1 MPNRK
6 KSRSGSKS
14 SDSDLGTTSSSA
26 IPPMDSRDSLLSQ
39 FYEPLVLLHALGQ
52 TRGER
57 VPESRD
63 ARLANLSDDQLR
75 QLFLNHLA
83 YSCDYDKGGET
94 VTAVALED
102 RPQGPR
108 YWLSANEG
116 PREKV
121 KLFVEA
127 LLQTLR
133 ELARNPDDI
142 TEEDLES
149 VARECIS
156 FARHRIK
163 NYWPLLVTQRRRCLK
178 TLSKNNFLDGHEL
191 HLWLERIAFDGNVF
205 RICKWAH
212 EARKAPQMKV
222 LRTWAHQDQ
231 FLSDDSVHASP
242 FQLTRHYIGRLG
254 YHFQVAATFL
264 AAAQRLPQLFEGFEV
279 CCLKAAP
286 SFHNPPLVDT
296 KTNLD
301 SIIFRM
307 FPSGATEDVRRYQ
320 SNLAI
325 MDRKF
330 GLSSRFLVSCQD
342 ENFRPRVHCELAL
355 LEHFYANNLES
366 FERDKFIG
374 CSKPACYCCALYL
387 QNHPGGFAKPASHQ
401 KIYLNWCP
409 PDSVFKDPENSRT
422 HQHDIL
428 NKMISLL
435 RTEALRQISDCSG
448 PTRWHPDS
456 TTGITN
462 SSGRLV
468 DGERS
473 SKVEKTQP
481 EKKNKGK
488 EKEPRP
494 LVDSERNEKKNGKKA
509 QRPFVDGERSSRV
522 ERTQTKIKKEGKENS
537 QCPLVDRQRSL
548 KVEGTQPKKEKKGKE
563 TAQRPFVSRERSL
576 KAEKAQPE
584 GTNKGKKKKKK
595 KKKGKKKAQRPLVAG
610 QRSLKAEGTQLQKKK
625 KGKEAAQRPLMDGER
640 SLKVEKAQL
649 KKKNKETENVQHSLV
664 DRGRSLKL
672 EGTKPKKNKKGKKKA
687 QCPSVDRQRSLKVER
702 AKLKKKVAETEQRP
716 SVNGER
722 PLTGQKA
729 QPKTYV
735 DRRGIGA
742 RIHQNTPGKA
752 AQDSPSRR
760 RRGPY
765 CCCCCAFV
773 VALAVAALIFRL
785 AGG

>member
-6 KSRSGSKS
+6 KSSPRSKS
-14 SDSDLGTTSSSA
+14 SDCDLGATSS
-26 IPPMDSRDSLLSQ
+26 PGMPRLDPRHRLLSR
-39 FYEPLVLLHALGQ
+39 FYEPLILLYTLGQ

-57 VPESRD
+57 VSESRD
-63 ARLANLSDDQLR
+63 ASLENLSDERLR

-83 YSCDYDKGGET
+83 YSCDYEKGGDT
-94 VTAVALED
+94 VTAVALES

-108 YWLSANEG
+108 YWISANKG
-116 PREKV
+116 PGEKV
-121 KLFVEA
+121 KHFVEG
-127 LLQTLR
+127 LLQVLG

-142 TEEDLES
+142 TERDLYS
-149 VARECIS
+149 VARDCIS
-156 FARHRIK
+156 FGHHRIK
-163 NYWPLLVTQRRRCLK
+163 DYWSLLRPQRRRCLR
-178 TLSKNNFLDGHEL
+178 TLSNTDSHRKLQR
-191 HLWLERIAFDGNVF
+191 WLERIPFNPENVF
-205 RICKWAH
+205 QICKWAH
-212 EARKAPQMKV
+212 EARQTGQMHV
-222 LRTWAHQDQ
+222 LRAHKDQ
-231 FLSDDSVHASP
+231 ALSDDSVHASP

-254 YHFQVAATFL
+254 YHFQVAATCI
-264 AAAQRLPQLFEGFEV
+264 AAAQRLPQLFKGFEV

-286 SFHNPPLVDT
+286 SSHNLPVADVRQT
-296 KTNLD
+296 FD
-301 SIIFRM
+301 SVVLRM
-307 FPSGATEDVRRYQ
+307 LPSGSTEDVRRYQ
-320 SNLAI
+320 NNLVI

-330 GLSSRFLVSCQD
+330 NLYSRFLASY
-342 ENFRPRVHCELAL
+342 EEKNFRPRVHCELAL

-649 KKKNKETENVQHSLV
+649 KKKKKETENGEIFEIRGDKTKEKQEREKEGPVSISRQAEVFESREGKTKEESGR
-664 DRGRSLKL
+664 DRTASIGEWGEAFDRT
-672 EGTKPKKNKKGKKKA
+672 EGA
-687 QCPSVDRQRSLKVER
+687 
-702 AKLKKKVAETEQRP
+702 AK
-716 SVNGER
+716 
-722 PLTGQKA
+722 
-729 QPKTYV
+729 
-735 DRRGIGA
+735 DIC
-742 RIHQNTPGKA
+742 
-752 AQDSPSRR
+752 
-760 RRGPY
+760 GP
-765 CCCCCAFV
+765 
-773 VALAVAALIFRL
+773 
-785 AGG
+785 